1 MTIAVKQRQKMR
13 FRGKS
18 FLAMVLTPDLPIGSW
33 LAEVDRIL
41 SRSPGFFVGRP
52 IVLDCSSPNAESID
66 FPELLALLGE
76 RGIQVMG
83 IEGISE
89 TTLGPGMPPVI
100 TGGRSAGDFDP
111 AEDKARKSSPRKP
124 FTPREP
130 EPKARQTSGLL
141 IDQPVRSGQSIVFP
155 DGDVTIIGS
164 VSSGAEVIA
173 GGSVHVYGALRG
185 RAMAGTTGADNAR
198 IFCSKLDAELVAI
211 NGLYKTA
218 EDIGPDHLKK
228 SVQIQLEFEDLIIV
242 NL

>member
-1 MTIAVKQRQKMR
+1 MR

-18 FLAMVLTPDLPIGSW
+18 FLAMVLTPDLPIGPW

-52 IVLDCSSPNAESID
+52 IVLDCSGPNAESID
-66 FPELLALLGE
+66 FPQLLAMLGE

-83 IEGISE
+83 IEGASGLD
-89 TTLGPGMPPVI
+89 LGPGMPPVI

-111 AEDKARKSSPRKP
+111 AEERARHAPARRPKAPPQDQDRKP
-124 FTPREP
+124 
-130 EPKARQTSGLL
+130 KQASGLL

-173 GGSVHVYGALRG
+173 GGSIHIYGALRG
-185 RAMAGTTGADNAR
+185 RAMAGTTGAENAR